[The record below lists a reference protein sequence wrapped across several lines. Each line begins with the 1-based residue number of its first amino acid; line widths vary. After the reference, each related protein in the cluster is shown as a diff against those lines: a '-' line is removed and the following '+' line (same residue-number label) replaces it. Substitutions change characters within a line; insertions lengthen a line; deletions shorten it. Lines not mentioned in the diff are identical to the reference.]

1 VYVASHAR
9 LQRANYIIGWRPMA
23 EIDDDAMLDAQATER
38 LIGLRTATLAK
49 MRCMGGGPPFVKA
62 GRRVLYRR
70 SDLIE
75 WLNARRVRN
84 TTEAAHSV
92 PRRLTDALHKCIA
105 D

>member
-1 VYVASHAR
+1 MTD
-9 LQRANYIIGWRPMA
+9 N
-23 EIDDDAMLDAQATER
+23 DDELMLDVQAAARFTGIA
-38 LIGLRTATLAK
+38 LATLAK

-70 SDLIE
+70 GDVIA

-92 PRRLTDALHKCIA
+92 PRRLTDAFHKSSPLENSNC
-105 D
+105 DR